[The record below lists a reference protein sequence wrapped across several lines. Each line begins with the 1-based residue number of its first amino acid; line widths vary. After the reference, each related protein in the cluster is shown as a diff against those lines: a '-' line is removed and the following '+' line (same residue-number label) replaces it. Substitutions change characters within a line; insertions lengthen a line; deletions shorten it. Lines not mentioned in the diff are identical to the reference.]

1 MTKIAINGF
10 GRIGRNV
17 FRSLQKRKSEF
28 DFDVVAIN
36 DLTDSATLAHLL
48 KYDSIHG
55 KFADEIQH
63 DDTSITVNGDHIK
76 VLSERDPSKLP
87 WKELGCDIVLECTGF
102 FRDRAKAGMHL
113 EAGAKKVLISAPSS
127 DPDLTMAFGVNSD
140 AYDAAS
146 HDIISCASCTTNC
159 LAPMAK
165 VLLENFG
172 IESGTMTTIHSYTN
186 DQKILDL
193 PHGDLRRARAA
204 AMSSIP
210 TSTGAAKAVGLVL
223 PELAGKVDGMAI
235 RIPTPNVSL
244 VDFVCNVERDT
255 DVAEVNR
262 ALENAANGELK
273 GVLGYSDEPLVS
285 TDYIG
290 NPHSS
295 IIDAL
300 STFVINKRLV
310 KVVTWYDNEMGF
322 SNRMLDVSKLVAS
335 SL

>member
-1 MTKIAINGF
+1 
-10 GRIGRNV
+10 
-17 FRSLQKRKSEF
+17 
-28 DFDVVAIN
+28 
-36 DLTDSATLAHLL
+36 
-48 KYDSIHG
+48 
-55 KFADEIQH
+55 
-63 DDTSITVNGDHIK
+63 
-76 VLSERDPSKLP
+76 
-87 WKELGCDIVLECTGF
+87 
-102 FRDRAKAGMHL
+102 
-113 EAGAKKVLISAPSS
+113 
-127 DPDLTMAFGVNSD
+127 
-140 AYDAAS
+140 
-146 HDIISCASCTTNC
+146 
-159 LAPMAK
+159 
-165 VLLENFG
+165 
-172 IESGTMTTIHSYTN
+172 
-186 DQKILDL
+186 
-193 PHGDLRRARAA
+193 
-204 AMSSIP
+204 
-210 TSTGAAKAVGLVL
+210 
-223 PELAGKVDGMAI
+223 MAI

-262 ALENAANGELK
+262 ALENAGNGELK

>member
-28 DFDVVAIN
+28 NFDVVAIN

-210 TSTGAAKAVGLVL
+210 TSTGAAKAVRLVL
-223 PELAGKVDGMAI
+223 PELAGKVDGTAI

-255 DVAEVNR
+255 DVDEVNR